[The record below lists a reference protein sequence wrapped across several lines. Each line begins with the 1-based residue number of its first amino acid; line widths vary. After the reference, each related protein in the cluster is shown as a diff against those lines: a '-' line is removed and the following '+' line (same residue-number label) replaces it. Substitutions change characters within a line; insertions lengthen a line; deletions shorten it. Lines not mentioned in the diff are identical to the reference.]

1 MTDERPGDEGAVR
14 QRRIEEEGAVRQRRE
29 PDTEGHAVRQRRIEE
44 EGAVRQRRGV
54 EGDEATEAEGH
65 MFLSDTN
72 ASREIAKARSAEAER
87 AARERRL
94 QKEAR
99 PNRQNG

>member
-1 MTDERPGDEGAVR
+1 VR
-14 QRRIEEEGAVRQRRE
+14 QKRIEEEGAVRQKRG
-29 PDTEGHAVRQRRIEE
+29 PDTEGHGMDRLAEEGAVRQKRIEE
-44 EGAVRQRRGV
+44 EGAVRQKRGA
-54 EGDEATEAEGH
+54 EGNEATDAEGH

-72 ASREIAKARSAEAER
+72 ASREIAKARSAEVER
-87 AARERRL
+87 AARDRRL